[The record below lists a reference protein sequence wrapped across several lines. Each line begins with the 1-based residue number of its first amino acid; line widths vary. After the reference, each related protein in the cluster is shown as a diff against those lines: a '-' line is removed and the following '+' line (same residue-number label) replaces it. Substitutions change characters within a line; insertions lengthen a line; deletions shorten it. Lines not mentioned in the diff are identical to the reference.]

1 MAREQPVALEVS
13 AAGPKAVA
21 VALGGCVSSLQP
33 PPKASA
39 LGHWQTPSPAKAG
52 TSMSMR
58 RRDTSG
64 RSHGAANTRA
74 HGVHVWPQVS
84 GISKA
89 DLEAVLVDSDYANA
103 VVTESIDAGTVPDA
117 GLAARVPLLTV
128 AAGAM
133 AAALLAL
140 L

>member
-1 MAREQPVALEVS
+1 MAFGWVRQLAPATSQGL
-13 AAGPKAVA
+13 
-21 VALGGCVSSLQP
+21 ALGRWQP
-33 PPKASA
+33 
-39 LGHWQTPSPAKAG
+39 PSPAMGA

-89 DLEAVLVDSDYANA
+89 DLQAVLDGSAYAGA